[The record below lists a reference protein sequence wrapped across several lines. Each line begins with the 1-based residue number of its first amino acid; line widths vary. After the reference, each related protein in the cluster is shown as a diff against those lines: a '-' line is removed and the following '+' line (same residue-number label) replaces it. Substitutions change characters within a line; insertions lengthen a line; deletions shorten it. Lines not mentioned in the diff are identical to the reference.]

1 MRPSDVLSPKAPV
14 KLAGIRIEP
23 PPSLAVTNG
32 STAPASA
39 AAEPPLD
46 PPGVRS
52 RFHGERVTPYTR
64 FLVIAVW
71 PNSGALVLP
80 TTIAPAARRRA
91 TCVESRVATRSR
103 NGSDPCVV

>member
-1 MRPSDVLSPKAPV
+1 RNSAASSTVLVNGPTTDVSSYFQWSKGAFGIRPNDVFNPNAPV

-32 STAPASA
+32 KTHAVSA

-46 PPGVRS
+46 PPGVCC

-64 FLVIAVW
+64 FLVIAV
-71 PNSGALVLP
+71 
-80 TTIAPAARRRA
+80 
-91 TCVESRVATRSR
+91 
-103 NGSDPCVV
+103 